1 MRFRMAVWSSVWPM
15 ATFATEPKKYSYEYN
30 IIYNRLGR
38 KFLVINRFRHLLP
51 RFVR

>member
-1 MRFRMAVWSSVWPM
+1 MAN
-15 ATFATEPKKYSYEYN
+15 FATEPKKKYSYEYN
-30 IIYNRLGR
+30 ILSDRLGR